1 MSVRN
6 TILGDR
12 LKALRKEKGLSFK
25 KLSDELKQDG
35 IKVSPDALSKYE
47 RGVRIPKIDKIRGL
61 ANYFGVSI
69 YYLQGIGVTSD
80 EMLDYIIDMLSI
92 TKEPV
97 NPVTKEKIDRDDIL
111 YVLEN
116 FISDDAKK
124 KISVVFPLDN
134 NFYDEDLEYTYV
146 SMQDIKKDGLDSIR
160 MNNHATMYDDDD
172 FFLILVNNI
181 YTREIL
187 KKEFQKN
194 IPLLKDYDFLKSF
207 ELLPKGSTPEHD
219 VSYLNTGD
227 DAVIFRV
234 YEELYD
240 NYLEKTESVRNM
252 YTKINEEAR
261 ISKEKNNYGF
271 STNELL
277 HEIMIRL
284 TDKVLRY
291 DDEELFD
298 IAKVKELETS
308 IESVLTYLDSYKDK
322 VQRHLNRLENSKKN

>member
-1 MSVRN
+1 MNR
-6 TILGDR
+6 I
-12 LKALRKEKGLSFK
+12 KELRKENGLT
-25 KLSDELKQDG
+25 LKQLG
-35 IKVSPDALSKYE
+35 SHTQIPVSTLSSYE
-47 RGVRIPKIDKIRGL
+47 KGERNPKIDKLISL
-61 ANYFGVSI
+61 AKYFNVPVS
-69 YYLQGIGVTSD
+69 YLQGIGVTSD

-97 NPVTKEKIDRDDIL
+97 NPITKEKIDRYDIL
-111 YVLEN
+111 NVLEK
-116 FISDDAKK
+116 FISEDAKK
-124 KISVVFPLDN
+124 EISVVFPLDN
-134 NFYDEDLEYTYV
+134 KFYDENLEYTYV
-146 SMQDIKKDGLDSIR
+146 SMQDIEKDGLYSIR
-160 MNNHATMYDDDD
+160 MNNYATMYDDD
-172 FFLILVNNI
+172 FFRILVNNI
-181 YTREIL
+181 YTKEIL
-187 KKEFQKN
+187 RKEFQKN

-271 STNELL
+271 STSELL
-277 HEIMIRL
+277 HEIMVRL
-284 TDKVLRY
+284 TDKVFKY

-298 IAKVKELETS
+298 ITKVKELETS
-308 IESVLTYLDSYKDK
+308 IDSVLTYLDSYKEK
-322 VQRHLNRLENSKKN
+322 VQRHLKKLENSGKN

>member
-1 MSVRN
+1 MSIRN

-25 KLSDELKQDG
+25 KLSDELMQNG
-35 IKVSPDALSKYE
+35 IKISPDALSKYE
-47 RGVRIPKIDKIRGL
+47 RGVRTPKIDKIRGL

-97 NPVTKEKIDRDDIL
+97 NPITKEKIDRYDIL
-111 YVLEN
+111 NVLEK
-116 FISDDAKK
+116 FISEDAKK
-124 KISVVFPLDN
+124 EISVVFPLDN
-134 NFYDEDLEYTYV
+134 KFYDENLEYTYV
-146 SMQDIKKDGLDSIR
+146 SMQDIEKDGLYSIR
-160 MNNHATMYDDDD
+160 MNNYATMYDDD
-172 FFLILVNNI
+172 FFRILVNNI
-181 YTREIL
+181 YTKEIL
-187 KKEFQKN
+187 RKEFQKN

-240 NYLEKTESVRNM
+240 NYLEKTESIRNM
-252 YTKINEEAR
+252 YMKINEEAR

-271 STNELL
+271 STSELL
-277 HEIMIRL
+277 HEIMVRL
-284 TDKVLRY
+284 TDKVFKY

-298 IAKVKELETS
+298 ITKVKELETS
-308 IESVLTYLDSYKDK
+308 IDSVLTYLDSYKEK
-322 VQRHLNRLENSKKN
+322 VQRHLKKLENSGKN